1 MLRKIMC
8 LSLAIV
14 MLGMANLLAG
24 CRQSPQI
31 ERSRE
36 FQSSATE
43 VDRHTVPA
51 GDSDD

>member
-14 MLGMANLLAG
+14 MLGMVNLLAG
-24 CRQSPQI
+24 CQQSPQI
-31 ERSRE
+31 ERRRE
-36 FQSSATE
+36 VHSSATE

-51 GDSDD
+51 GDTDD